1 MSGHKTLENPVRY
14 RFADFVLD
22 LERGA
27 LLKANREVK
36 LRPKVF
42 DALRFL
48 VENRSRLVRKEELIQ
63 ALWPDAFVTDDSLV
77 QCMVELRRALEDRAQ
92 EILKTI
98 PRRGYVFEA
107 AVTSEAN
114 EDPSQEASASAS
126 RVTTTSRLPVPRT
139 PLIGRERELSEIQQ
153 LLLDTGVRLVTLTGS
168 GGSGK
173 TRLGLQVAENLAS
186 QFAGQVYFVGLAAI
200 SDPVM
205 VPDLIAE
212 SLEIREIAGAR
223 FHDLVKDHLRRCT
236 SPILLLLDNL
246 EQVLAASDLVAE
258 LIESCRMLKVL
269 ATSRSALHVYGEHE
283 YPVSPLELPRPEQL
297 RSFQELSANPSIT
310 LFTQRAAAVKPAF
323 KLTPENAPVVA
334 EICSRV
340 DGLPLAIELAAA
352 RVKMLPLVQI
362 LTRLESRLQLLTA
375 GPRDLPERQQTLRNA
390 IDWSY
395 DLLTESE
402 QKLLRRLGVFRGGW
416 TMEAAE
422 AVGDTRSDL
431 GADVFDVLSSL
442 VDKSLVQQRQ
452 EGDQEPRF
460 RFLNTIREYAL
471 ERLIHSGEE
480 PATKRAHAAYCLVLA
495 EEGNPDLTEAER
507 AAWLDRCDLEHDDFR
522 TALDFLFLTRDLEW
536 GFRMCLALFKFW
548 EMREH
553 LTEGRKRLEAV
564 VGLADSSYPKERGK
578 ACHLLGALTTAQGDF
593 TAARRFL
600 ERSLSIF
607 EELNDD
613 WGIALSLNAL
623 AISTRDRGDYA
634 SAQEKFEESL
644 ACWRKVG
651 DRVATARC
659 LHNLANA
666 AKNRGDY
673 HRARHAL
680 LEALEIF
687 TSLGDRNG
695 IAWSLNQQGDVALEQ
710 GDAIGAQEL
719 YRKGLIAFRE
729 TGNRWG
735 VARSLADMASID
747 CGRGEHADA
756 MSAYRESLEIFT
768 SLGHKRG
775 IARVL
780 EGLACL
786 ALSQGDARRAI
797 SIAAAAVHLRRQIS
811 APLPPAE
818 QRRLDQRLQCAWES
832 VGAGA
837 GKKAWAEGA
846 EMPLESAIQFALAD
860 QQPTTRV
867 SQAR

>member
-1 MSGHKTLENPVRY
+1 MSGQKTEENPVRY

-48 VENRSRLVRKEELIQ
+48 VENRGRLVRKEELIQ

-98 PRRGYVFEA
+98 PRRGYVFGAEL
-107 AVTSEAN
+107 N
-114 EDPSQEASASAS
+114 EVKDVPVQEASAPAPRLAGS
-126 RVTTTSRLPVPRT
+126 SRLPVPRT
-139 PLIGRERELSEIQQ
+139 PLIGRERELAGIQQ
-153 LLLDTGVRLVTLTGS
+153 LLLDPAVRLVTLTGS

-173 TRLGLQVAENLAS
+173 TRLGLQVAENLTN
-186 QFAGQVYFVGLAAI
+186 QFAGQVYFVGLAAV
-200 SDPVM
+200 SDAMM
-205 VPDLIAE
+205 VPDLIGE

-223 FHDLVKDHLRRCT
+223 FHDLVKDHIRRCA

-258 LIESCRMLKVL
+258 LIEGCRMLKVL

-297 RSFQELSANPSIT
+297 RSFEELSANPAIT
-310 LFTQRAAAVKPAF
+310 LFAQRAAAVKPAF
-323 KLTPENAPVVA
+323 RLAPENAPVVA

-352 RVKMLPLVQI
+352 RVKMLPLAQI
-362 LTRLESRLQLLTA
+362 LARLESRLQLLTA
-375 GPRDLPERQQTLRNA
+375 GPRDLPERQQTLRNT

-395 DLLTESE
+395 DLLSEAE
-402 QKLLRRLGVFRGGW
+402 QKLFRRLGVFRGGW
-416 TMEAAE
+416 TLEAAE
-422 AVGDTRSDL
+422 AVADTRSDL
-431 GADVFDVLSSL
+431 GAEVFEVVSSL

-452 EGDQEPRF
+452 EGDEEPRF

-495 EEGNPDLTEAER
+495 EEGNPDLMEAER
-507 AAWLDRCDLEHDDFR
+507 VAWLERCDAEHDDFR
-522 TALDFLFLTRDLEW
+522 GALDFLFLTRDLEW

-553 LTEGRKRLEAV
+553 LTEGRMRLEAIV
-564 VGLADSSYPKERGK
+564 DLAGRSYTKERGK
-578 ACHLLGALTTAQGDF
+578 ACQMLGALTTALGDF
-593 TAARRFL
+593 PAARRFL
-600 ERSLSIF
+600 ERSLGIA
-607 EELNDD
+607 EELDDD
-613 WGIALSLNAL
+613 WGIAVALNAL
-623 AISTRDRGDYA
+623 GISACDRTDYV
-634 SAQEKFEESL
+634 SGQEKLEESL

-666 AKNRGDY
+666 AKNCGDY
-673 HRARHAL
+673 PRARFAL

-687 TSLGDRNG
+687 TALGDRNAV
-695 IAWSLNQQGDVALEQ
+695 AWSLNQQGDVALEQ
-710 GDAIGAQEL
+710 GDAPGAQEL
-719 YRKGLIAFRE
+719 YEKALVAFRDL
-729 TGNRWG
+729 GDRWG
-735 VARSLADMASID
+735 IARSLADLAWTDCERGDHAS
-747 CGRGEHADA
+747 A

-768 SLGHKRG
+768 SLEHRRG

-786 ALSQGDARRAI
+786 ALSHGDTLRAI
-797 SIAAAAVHLRRQIS
+797 SIAAAAVRLRQQIS

-818 QRRLDQRLQCAWES
+818 QRKLDQRLQRAWES
-832 VGAGA
+832 AGEQA
-837 GKKAWAEGA
+837 GKKAWAEGT

-860 QQPTTRV
+860 RQPTTRV

>member
-1 MSGHKTLENPVRY
+1 MSGQKTEENPVRY

-48 VENRSRLVRKEELIQ
+48 VENRGRLVRKEELIQ

-98 PRRGYVFEA
+98 PRRGYVFGAEL
-107 AVTSEAN
+107 N
-114 EDPSQEASASAS
+114 EVKDVPVQEASAPAPRLAGS
-126 RVTTTSRLPVPRT
+126 SRLPVPRT
-139 PLIGRERELSEIQQ
+139 PLIGRERELAGIQQ
-153 LLLDTGVRLVTLTGS
+153 LLLDPAVRLVTLTGS

-173 TRLGLQVAENLAS
+173 TRLGLQVAENLTN
-186 QFAGQVYFVGLAAI
+186 QFAGQVYFVGLAAV
-200 SDPVM
+200 SDAMM
-205 VPDLIAE
+205 VPDLIGE

-223 FHDLVKDHLRRCT
+223 FHDLVKDHIRRCA

-258 LIESCRMLKVL
+258 LIEGCRMLKVL

-297 RSFQELSANPSIT
+297 RSFEELSANPAIT
-310 LFTQRAAAVKPAF
+310 LFAQRAAAVKPAF
-323 KLTPENAPVVA
+323 RLAPENAPVVA

-352 RVKMLPLVQI
+352 RVKMLPLAQI
-362 LTRLESRLQLLTA
+362 LARLESRLQLLTA
-375 GPRDLPERQQTLRNA
+375 GPRDLPERQQTLRNT

-395 DLLTESE
+395 DLLSEAE
-402 QKLLRRLGVFRGGW
+402 QKLFRRLGVFRGGW
-416 TMEAAE
+416 TLEAAE
-422 AVGDTRSDL
+422 AVADTRSDL
-431 GADVFDVLSSL
+431 GAEVFEVVSSL

-452 EGDQEPRF
+452 EGDEEPRF

-495 EEGNPDLTEAER
+495 EEGNPDLMEAER
-507 AAWLDRCDLEHDDFR
+507 VAWLERCDAEHDDFR
-522 TALDFLFLTRDLEW
+522 GALDFLFLTLDLEW

-553 LTEGRKRLEAV
+553 LTEGRMRLEAIV
-564 VGLADSSYPKERGK
+564 DLAGRSYTKERGK
-578 ACHLLGALTTAQGDF
+578 ACQMLGALTTALGDF
-593 TAARRFL
+593 PAARRFL
-600 ERSLSIF
+600 ERSLGIA
-607 EELNDD
+607 EELDDD
-613 WGIALSLNAL
+613 WGIAVALNAL
-623 AISTRDRGDYA
+623 GISACDRTDYV
-634 SAQEKFEESL
+634 SGQEKLEESL

-666 AKNRGDY
+666 AKNCGDY
-673 HRARHAL
+673 PRARFAL

-687 TSLGDRNG
+687 TALGDRNAV
-695 IAWSLNQQGDVALEQ
+695 AWSLNQQGDVALEQ
-710 GDAIGAQEL
+710 GDAPGAQEL
-719 YRKGLIAFRE
+719 YEKALVAFRDL
-729 TGNRWG
+729 GDRWG
-735 VARSLADMASID
+735 IARSLADLAWTDCERGDHAS
-747 CGRGEHADA
+747 A

-768 SLGHKRG
+768 SLEHRRG

-786 ALSQGDARRAI
+786 ALSHGDTLRAI
-797 SIAAAAVHLRRQIS
+797 SIAAAAVRLRQQIS

-818 QRRLDQRLQCAWES
+818 QRKLDQRLQRAWES
-832 VGAGA
+832 AGEQA
-837 GKKAWAEGA
+837 GKKAWAEGT
-846 EMPLESAIQFALAD
+846 EMPLKSAIQFALAD
-860 QQPTTRV
+860 RQPTTRV